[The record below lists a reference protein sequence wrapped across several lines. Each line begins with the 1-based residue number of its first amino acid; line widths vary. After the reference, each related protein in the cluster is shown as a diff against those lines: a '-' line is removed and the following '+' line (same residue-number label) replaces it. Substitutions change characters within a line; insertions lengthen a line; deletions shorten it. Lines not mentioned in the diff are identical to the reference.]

1 MKKLA
6 AIPIRFNTV
15 SFIIFLSLSILLNDD
30 DFLSKKYINVTRAA
44 NMMVIISI
52 TVIERFKPS
61 SSILDKRNIDA
72 AIKAMLI
79 AIEYII

>member
-1 MKKLA
+1 
-6 AIPIRFNTV
+6 
-15 SFIIFLSLSILLNDD
+15 
-30 DFLSKKYINVTRAA
+30 
-44 NMMVIISI
+44 MMVIISI
-52 TVIERFKPS
+52 TVIARFKPS